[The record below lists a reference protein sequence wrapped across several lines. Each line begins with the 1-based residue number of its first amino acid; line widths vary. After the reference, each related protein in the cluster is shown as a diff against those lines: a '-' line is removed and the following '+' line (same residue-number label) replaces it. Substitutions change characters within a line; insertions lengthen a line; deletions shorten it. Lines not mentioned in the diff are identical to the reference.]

1 MSHYS
6 PLLSAFVTLL
16 LTLILTLNKEGL
28 LQDIPN
34 DRSLHASPI
43 PRTGGIALMAGI
55 LSGWVLMI
63 RLWEWWIVLPV
74 LGLFLLSLIDD
85 LKDLTPKTRLIGHM
99 TAAIVVLYGAAV
111 SLFWLLPVFLFIV
124 WMTNLYNF
132 MDGSDGLA
140 GGMALFGFS
149 FYGVA
154 GLMHSDETF
163 AMMNFSIGAAALGF
177 LYHNFHPAKVFMG
190 DAGSIPLGFLAAS
203 FGVWGWTLGYW
214 PFWFP
219 MLVFSPFVADATFTL
234 LARMRRKEKL
244 TQAHRSHYFQ
254 RLVQMGWGHRNTAIA
269 EYILMFLAGAT
280 ALVGIGLD
288 SHGQGNLL
296 AWWAAIY
303 LGLTMVIDRK
313 WRAYCVKQNQLA
325 QPEINGQ

>member
-1 MSHYS
+1 
-6 PLLSAFVTLL
+6 
-16 LTLILTLNKEGL
+16 
-28 LQDIPN
+28 
-34 DRSLHASPI
+34 
-43 PRTGGIALMAGI
+43 
-55 LSGWVLMI
+55 
-63 RLWEWWIVLPV
+63 
-74 LGLFLLSLIDD
+74 
-85 LKDLTPKTRLIGHM
+85 
-99 TAAIVVLYGAAV
+99 
-111 SLFWLLPVFLFIV
+111 
-124 WMTNLYNF
+124 
-132 MDGSDGLA
+132 
-140 GGMALFGFS
+140 
-149 FYGVA
+149 
-154 GLMHSDETF
+154 
-163 AMMNFSIGAAALGF
+163 
-177 LYHNFHPAKVFMG
+177 
-190 DAGSIPLGFLAAS
+190 SIPLGFLAAS

-313 WRAYCVKQNQLA
+313 WRIFSTQQKGLDGINARNH
-325 QPEINGQ
+325 QP